1 MNRILQKFQ
10 ELKHKNEKGLIIF
23 LTAGDPDLSTTY
35 KLILECEHS
44 GADII
49 ELGVPFSDPIAD
61 GPIIQA
67 SSQRALKKGV
77 NLDNIFSTVE
87 KIRKRSQIP
96 LIIMTYYNPLY
107 KYGVKNFFQKAKK
120 VGLDGVIITDILP
133 NDEKEVKEENQKNNI
148 SLIYLVAPTTTDER
162 IKCID
167 KLTTSFIYCI
177 SRTGVTGEQKELDNA
192 LHNFMKRVRKISD
205 KPLAVGFGISS
216 AEQAKKASKIAD
228 AVIVGSAIVKFLGE
242 KNSQMEME
250 IKNLVG
256 EIKNSLKSDG

>member
-10 ELKHKNEKGLIIF
+10 ELKRKNEKGLIIF
-23 LTAGDPDLSTTY
+23 LTAGDPNLSASY
-35 KLILECEHS
+35 KLILDCEKA

-67 SSQRALKKGV
+67 SSQRALKRGV
-77 NLDNIFSTVE
+77 NLSHIFHLVE
-87 KIRKRSQIP
+87 KIRKKSLIP

-107 KYGVKNFFQKAKK
+107 KYGVNNFFQKAKK

-133 NDEKEVKEENQKNNI
+133 NQEKEVDVESQKNNI

-162 IKCID
+162 IRVID

-177 SRTGVTGEQKELDNA
+177 SRTGVTGEQKEISNV
-192 LHNFMKRVRKISD
+192 LHNFIKRIRKTS
-205 KPLAVGFGISS
+205 PRQFLAVGFGISS
-216 AEQAKKASKIAD
+216 AEQAKKVSRTAD
-228 AVIVGSAIVKFLGE
+228 AIIVGSAVVKFLGE
-242 KNSQMEME
+242 KNSQMK
-250 IKNLVG
+250 IKNLVK
-256 EIKNSLKSDG
+256 EIKSSLRA